1 MQSQKYRNMEA
12 ENVFALV
19 SMEGNTHR
27 VGAKVLEM
35 SEYLKGMNINGS
47 IQNNTVT
54 LENIKDVSLARI
66 VEFCIFLFLLY
77 NCRYLSCGQASC
89 WNWKTSEEQ

>member
-1 MQSQKYRNMEA
+1 MEA

-19 SMEGNTHR
+19 SMEGNTH
-27 VGAKVLEM
+27 KVDSKILEM
-35 SEYLKGMNINGS
+35 SEYLKGMHANGS

-66 VEFCIFLFLLY
+66 VEFCTFLFLLH
-77 NCRYLSCGQASC
+77 NCRYLSRGQASC
-89 WNWKTSEEQ
+89 